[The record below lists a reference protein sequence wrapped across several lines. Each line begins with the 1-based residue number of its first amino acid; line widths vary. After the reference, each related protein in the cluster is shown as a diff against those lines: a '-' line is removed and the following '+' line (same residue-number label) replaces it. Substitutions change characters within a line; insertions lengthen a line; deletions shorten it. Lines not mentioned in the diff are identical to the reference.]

1 MQSNPMLITLITVA
15 FVAVVSSLAIVDRR
29 GGKEVGDE
37 DIRIREGHRLR
48 GVGGELSRVGDV
60 EGVLLDG
67 QAQAKSRN
75 GEEQVEAHHHDSASE
90 DL

>member
-1 MQSNPMLITLITVA
+1 MLNTLITVA
-15 FVAVVSSLAIVDRR
+15 LVAVVRRLAIADGR
-29 GGKEVGDE
+29 GRKEAGDE
-37 DIRIREGHRLR
+37 DVWIREGHRLG
-48 GVGGELSRVGDV
+48 GVGGELRRDGDV
-60 EGVLLDG
+60 DGVLLDG